1 MGFPKTDLI
10 EAQFKCIELL
20 LEGHKMKYIEDEIG
34 YGRKTIW
41 EWKTKNK
48 LFIAEMDRRKRD
60 ISEFL
65 TRSANKRFEKL
76 QDTAI
81 DVLAE
86 LLSDSKNDNVRM
98 ETAKEILN
106 RNIGKIANKLEVTEK
121 EYTEENNAEL
131 FEGIDKWD
139 EDTKE

>member
-10 EAQFKCIELL
+10 EAQYKCIELL
-20 LEGHKMKYIEDEIG
+20 LEGHKMKDIEDAIG
-34 YGRKTIW
+34 YKRKTIW

-48 LFIAEMDRRKRD
+48 LFMAEMDKRKRD

-81 DVLAE
+81 DVLE
-86 LLSDSKNDNVRM
+86 QLLKDSKNDNVRM
-98 ETAKEILN
+98 ETAKEVLN

-121 EYTEENNAEL
+121 EYSEENNSEL

-139 EDTKE
+139 DDNQE

>member
-1 MGFPKTDLI
+1 MIRGEEDSLSPAQLKCIQMLIDGYKTDEI
-10 EAQFKCIELL
+10 EKEV
-20 LEGHKMKYIEDEIG
+20 G
-34 YGRKTIW
+34 YKRTQIW
-41 EWKTKNK
+41 RWKKQK
-48 LFIAEMDRRKRD
+48 AFIAEWEKRKQD

-65 TRSANKRFEKL
+65 KRSATKRFEKL

-121 EYTEENNAEL
+121 EYTEDSNAEL

-139 EDTKE
+139 EDNH